1 MDAMTRVD
9 TSDPFD
15 VGQWAIALSLA
26 LVLHLLLA
34 WVLLR
39 PEPRSGEAAVAR
51 GAGLRVTG
59 IDSGAVQPTALTDAA
74 TGLPVLADAAPA
86 LLQPVEPPTARA
98 MVEPAPAPLVQST
111 ARAARP
117 ESTTRQRETNR
128 GTQEPAARSGSG
140 QTPPRRS
147 LARSG
152 GSKAGEV
159 GTGRGA
165 KDSGGSDR
173 SAVNASRGIDRAAAP
188 LAGNPHPRYP
198 TQARSRGHEGRVLIQ
213 VSVLGNG
220 RVGSARVAS
229 SSGHGSLDRAAL
241 KAVKRWRFRPALRG
255 GKPVAATL
263 TVPVV
268 FRLEG

>member
-1 MDAMTRVD
+1 MTEVD
-9 TSDPFD
+9 TSDPF
-15 VGQWAIALSLA
+15 GIGHWTIALSFALA
-26 LVLHLLLA
+26 LHLLLA
-34 WVLLR
+34 WVLLG
-39 PEPRSGEAAVAR
+39 PEPRTAQAPTAG

-59 IDSGAVQPTALTDAA
+59 IDSSTAQQRMLTDAA

-98 MVEPAPAPLVQST
+98 MVEPAPAPLVRSP

-117 ESTTRQRETNR
+117 KSTARQRETNR
-128 GTQEPAARSGSG
+128 GTQEPAARSGSE

-152 GSKAGEV
+152 GSKVGEV

-165 KDSGGSDR
+165 KDGAGSDR
-173 SAVNASRGIDRAAAP
+173 SAVNASQGVDRTAAP